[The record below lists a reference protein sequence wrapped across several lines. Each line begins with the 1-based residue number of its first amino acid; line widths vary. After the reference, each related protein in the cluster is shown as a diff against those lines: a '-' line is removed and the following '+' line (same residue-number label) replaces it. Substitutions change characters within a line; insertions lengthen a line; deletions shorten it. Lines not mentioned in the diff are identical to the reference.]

1 MMPRMRRRLPAVLW
15 VWLVITVVAR
25 GAPPPLP
32 PVEIVPDVT
41 PGVPSVARVTRLTSP
56 PKHHFVGYYGITP
69 LDASGV
75 RLACLES
82 DVGDRLVQATDR
94 APICLVDT
102 STQQLTRVAETS
114 AWNLQQ
120 GAMLHWLPT
129 APDRELIF
137 NDRIDGRLVS
147 VVLDVKTNRRRVLD
161 RPLAAVSHD
170 GKTGI
175 SLNYDRLR
183 QIRPVTGYAG
193 GDATIPLVPRP
204 ADDGLFLVDLATGI
218 SKLLVSVD
226 QACRTLA
233 PPEAIQHQPFWLEH
247 AHFSRGGSRVFL
259 LARAFDPKSRQLV
272 SLPLTVAP
280 NGEALRALLPW
291 AVQGASHFDWLDDR
305 RLVHTREHAPTKW
318 HHLLIDTAASDDA
331 KPKILAADVLTRDGH
346 CTFSPDGR
354 WMVTDTYPDEHR
366 RQHLFLLNVATGVAA
381 RVASFHTPPEYRGDW
396 RCDLHPR
403 WSRDGRQICIDSTH
417 EGLRQVYVI
426 DLNVPG

>member
-1 MMPRMRRRLPAVLW
+1 MMRRMGRRLPAVLCS
-15 VWLVITVVAR
+15 LLLLTAVAR
-25 GAPPPLP
+25 GAPPQLP

-41 PGVPSVARVTRLTSP
+41 PGVPTVTRVTRATSA

-69 LDASGV
+69 WDAAGA

-82 DVGDRLVQATDR
+82 EVGDRLVQAADR
-94 APICLVDT
+94 ASICLVDT
-102 STQQLTRVAETS
+102 STRTLTRVAETR

-129 APDRELIF
+129 APDRELAF
-137 NDRIDGRLVS
+137 NDRVDGRLVS
-147 VVLDVKTNRRRVLD
+147 VILDVKTNRRRVLD
-161 RPLAAVSHD
+161 RPLAAISPD

-193 GDATIPLVPRP
+193 GAATSPLVPRP
-204 ADDGLFLVDLATGI
+204 ADDGLFLVDLATGN

-226 QACRTLA
+226 QACRTVA
-233 PPEAIQHQPFWLEH
+233 PPETIAQQPFWLEH
-247 AHFSRGGSRVFL
+247 AHYSRGGSRVFL

-280 NGEALRALLPW
+280 NGESLQPLLPW

-305 RLVHTREHAPTKW
+305 RLVLTRQHAPNKW
-318 HHLLIDTAASDDA
+318 HHQLIDTADPDGP
-331 KPKILAADVLTRDGH
+331 KPQILAADVLARDGH

-354 WMVTDTYPDEHR
+354 WMVTDTYPDENR